1 MASDLDGAFRTVQA
15 FGTKY
20 LHRQTQAGDDVWL
33 TELGWHYRE
42 HLTPEAWLTH
52 DAYTQIGHRLSYST
66 GHVYRVL
73 VTRGRRRL
81 TFVAK
86 LSRVAQRVCACGLL
100 DTGAEPPTS
109 FMSPFEEVAA
119 LNGLRHSKAPSEY
132 LFTKRPLA
140 IVSPGRRIPA
150 WMLDRIGHE
159 FALWSRRL
167 SADARL
173 HPELPGVVLEP
184 DRDYFTL
191 LSWVHGHN
199 LEELVTMGLLSLEQM
214 KEIDREVRARLTRA
228 GFSVADHKPNHIIVR
243 LDPSG
248 APRRRR
254 GKLVV
259 ALADFELLGA
269 AEEHPV
275 STAKN
280 PLDSAKLGW

>member
-1 MASDLDGAFRTVQA
+1 MRSIMSTDLCEGWRSVQA

-42 HLTPEAWLTH
+42 HLAPEAWLAD
-52 DAYTQIGHRLSYST
+52 DAYTRLGHRLSFST
-66 GHVYRVL
+66 GHVYRVS
-73 VTRGRRRL
+73 VAQGRRRL
-81 TFVAK
+81 SFVAK
-86 LSRVAQRVCACGLL
+86 LSRVGQRLCACGLL
-100 DTGAEPPTS
+100 DTGTEPPTS

-119 LNGLRHSKAPSEY
+119 LNGLRQSKAPSEY

-140 IVSPGRRIPA
+140 IVSPSRRIPA
-150 WMLDRIGHE
+150 WMLDRVGHE
-159 FALWSRRL
+159 FTLATRRL
-167 SADARL
+167 SVDATL
-173 HPELPGVVLEP
+173 HPELPGVTLEP

-199 LEELVTMGLLSLEQM
+199 LEELVAMGRLSLEEM
-214 KEIDREVRARLTRA
+214 RAIDREVRARLTRV
-228 GFSVADHKPNHIIVR
+228 GFLVADHKPNHIIVR

-259 ALADFELLGA
+259 ALADFELLGVA
-269 AEEHPV
+269 QEHEGRPA
-275 STAKN
+275 TN
-280 PLDSAKLGW
+280 TP